1 MRTTK
6 TIALALVV
14 GLVALIAASA
24 ARPSGA
30 AGVPREF
37 FGIAP
42 QTNPTLDDVEHMR
55 AGRIGSMRWPL
66 VWETVQPTA
75 KSEYDWTGY
84 DEIVEMAARGH
95 MRVLPFLYGTPS
107 WLSHRYTV
115 LPIDSARKRSGWTE
129 FVEAAVERYGPHG
142 EFWSE
147 HGPGSREPLPRIP
160 VRDWQVWNE
169 ANFFYFAT
177 PASPQRYAKL
187 LKLTSAA
194 IKGVEPSARVI
205 LSGLFGDP
213 TAQPPNGLPAVQF
226 LKQLY
231 RVPGIK
237 SEFDAVA
244 LHPYADEAVRL
255 EELVEEVRA
264 VVLENHDPG
273 AGLYITEMGWGSQND
288 PNTVSFERGVRGQVT
303 ELRRGLRIPDRK
315 PPAAQHQG
323 DLLVLLEGPP
333 RRLQLLRLGRLLLR
347 QQAPAGEARLARL
360 RRSHRRPSK
369 ALAAPSGS
377 SSKQRIGAA
386 SGPRSA
392 SAAAQPGPGS
402 RSEVQISSSSGV
414 APKTPAPGA
423 LGARLSP
430 HPAPVEGGGALGVG
444 PLDVDPDLALGGD
457 RHQRQLPRVA
467 EVEPDRRRLRR
478 PRLSAGAFLELDPRR
493 VGPQVAAENRAERPA
508 GGDPTPASARDLDR
522 ARAAP
527 LGLRQ
532 RLLSRPPLAVEPR
545 PPDINL
551 GHIPQRTRAVPR
563 LGRADSIG
571 ACPRLRQEVRRG
583 SCSRPT
589 TRRRISR
596 RSSRRSWPRC
606 RPRAGC

>member
-1 MRTTK
+1 MSRRAEIQLSEGDVSRLLDEERVAIVSSLGPRGWPHSMPMWFVAREGEVWVWTYAKSQKVRNLERDPRATVLIETGHEYGELRGIMVEAEAEIHRDLETVVGFAEELTVRYAEGISSVDGDARAGLEAQAPKRVAIHSGQSGPRPGTTASWAAPTNPMRTTK

-14 GLVALIAASA
+14 GLFALISSSAAS
-24 ARPSGA
+24 PSDA

-42 QTNPTLDDVEHMR
+42 QTNPTLDDVEHMQ

-95 MRVLPFLYGTPS
+95 MRVLPFFYGTPS

-147 HGPGSREPLPRIP
+147 HGPGSKEPLPRIP

-194 IKGVEPSARVI
+194 IKGVEPSAKVI

-244 LHPYADEAVRL
+244 LHPYADEATRL
-255 EELVEEVRA
+255 EELVEEVRG

-273 AGLYITEMGWGSQND
+273 AGLYVTEMGWGSQND

-303 ELRRGLRIPDRK
+303 ELR
-315 PPAAQHQG
+315 
-323 DLLVLLEGPP
+323 
-333 RRLQLLRLGRLLLR
+333 
-347 QQAPAGEARLARL
+347 LAY
-360 RRSHRRPSK
+360 
-369 ALAAPSGS
+369 
-377 SSKQRIGAA
+377 
-386 SGPRSA
+386 
-392 SAAAQPGPGS
+392 
-402 RSEVQISSSSGV
+402 E
-414 APKTPAPGA
+414 
-423 LGARLSP
+423 
-430 HPAPVEGGGALGVG
+430 
-444 PLDVDPDLALGGD
+444 
-457 RHQRQLPRVA
+457 
-467 EVEPDRRRLRR
+467 
-478 PRLSAGAFLELDPRR
+478 FLI
-493 VGPQVAAENRAERPA
+493 EN
-508 GGDPTPASARDLDR
+508 
-522 ARAAP
+522 
-527 LGLRQ
+527 RQ
-532 RLLSRPPLAVEPR
+532 RLNIKGTYWFSWKDL
-545 PPDINL
+545 PDVCNFCDSVGFFYDSKHL
-551 GHIPQRTRAVPR
+551 RAKPAWHAFVD
-563 LGRADSIG
+563 LTGGRA
-571 ACPRLRQEVRRG
+571 
-583 SCSRPT
+583 RP
-589 TRRRISR
+589 
-596 RSSRRSWPRC
+596 
-606 RPRAGC
+606 